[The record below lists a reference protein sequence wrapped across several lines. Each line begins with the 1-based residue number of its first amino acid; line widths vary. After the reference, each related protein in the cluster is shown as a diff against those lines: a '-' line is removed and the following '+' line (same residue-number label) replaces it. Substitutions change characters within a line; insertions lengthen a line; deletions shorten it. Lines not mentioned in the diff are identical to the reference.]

1 MQIDFDNFQD
11 FCYMH
16 NIVVLYEE
24 SLPTKVRG
32 FCYYD
37 GFYYKVVLNAKL
49 SHNQLKKTTIHEIIH
64 VLENHFSCNTE
75 DIVICEKEVDVILNQ
90 MKYAWGG

>member
-1 MQIDFDNFQD
+1 MCIDFDNFQD
-11 FCYMH
+11 FCYLH
-16 NIVVLYEE
+16 NIVILFEE

-49 SHNQLKKTTIHEIIH
+49 SHSQLQKTTIHEIVH
-64 VLENHFSCNTE
+64 VLENHFSCST
-75 DIVICEKEVDVILNQ
+75 DDLHKCESEVDYILENLNL
-90 MKYAWGG
+90 KFT